1 MIELI
6 PAIDII
12 DGKCVRLT
20 QGDYNRSTKYSDNPL
35 DIAKS
40 FEEAGINRLHLVD
53 LDGAKASH
61 VVNLKVLDSI
71 ASSTEMII
79 DFGGGIKSDDD
90 IQSVFDHGASMV
102 TIGSLAVTDFSK
114 LREWFS
120 KYKSDKFIIGADV
133 KNGEISIHGWLESGG
148 IDLFTFID
156 RYIACGITKILCT
169 DISRDG
175 MLSGPS
181 IKLYKEILQR
191 HPDIELIASGGVRN
205 IDDIRTLESSG
216 VPSVVFGKAFYEGFL
231 SLEEISSYNK

>member
-20 QGDYNRSTKYSDNPL
+20 QGDYNRSTKYSDNPI

-40 FEEAGINRLHLVD
+40 FEDAGVKRLHLVD

-61 VVNLKVLDSI
+61 VVNIKVLAGIS
-71 ASSTEMII
+71 SSTDMII
-79 DFGGGIKSDDD
+79 DFGGGIKSDED

-102 TIGSLAVTDFSK
+102 TVGSLAVTDFSK
-114 LREWFS
+114 LTEWFS
-120 KYKSDKFIIGADV
+120 KYGSDKFIIGADV

-148 IDLFTFID
+148 IDLFSFID
-156 RYIACGITKILCT
+156 RYVDCGITKILCT

-181 IKLYKEILQR
+181 IMLYKEILAS
-191 HPDIELIASGGVRN
+191 HPNLELIASGGVRN
-205 IDDIRTLESSG
+205 IDDIKTLESSG
-216 VPSVVFGKAFYEGFL
+216 VPSVVFGKAFYEGFI
-231 SLEEISSYNK
+231 SLDDISSYNK